1 MRNIKKEYKKYVVSY
16 FLIYIIVNMAI
27 IAFNNNLINE
37 NTLEIL
43 KNSEFM
49 EEFERMVDLH
59 INDKISILTDID
71 QEKSKIGGLK

>member
-43 KNSEFM
+43 KKVGIDMANDDTIDKALNMFKNTL
-49 EEFERMVDLH
+49 EEF
-59 INDKISILTDID
+59 KKLT
-71 QEKSKIGGLK
+71 